1 MLNLPTPFVKPNNTW
16 LSRSTDAIFSGS
28 RDQGI
33 IGVSIGKEDIDNSL
47 LASSTSSG
55 LGVSMFMGTPRRHR
69 IVEPNVALNGIG
81 MKREV
86 WALGHAGASGWSLTS
101 TDAKYLKEI
110 SILGELESH
119 PELNGY
125 SDIRLRDIATL
136 EHGNIA
142 VLCAFSLRPAGRS
155 KKTVESMSYAVAVVN
170 PAKGPGELI
179 EHLVKLNYSGV
190 SFTISFQHSQ
200 ILKTHSRGR
209 WRTQDQYQKRDSPYP
224 KRPMSPLC
232 SYPRLLSQCRLKEVC
247 GENGQICFEGRVTDD
262 PPFVFEESL
271 YQQTT
276 TFKDPIHNPIID
288 IGFDRRPISS
298 RVGKASE
305 GNLRLAAFA
314 PRSGFMGIE
323 VDPIRLFEYQ
333 PG

>member
-16 LSRSTDAIFSGS
+16 LSRSTDVIFSGS

-33 IGVSIGKEDIDNSL
+33 VGVSIGKEDIDNSL

-69 IVEPNVALNGIG
+69 IVEPNVTLNGIG

-86 WALGHAGASGWSLTS
+86 WALGNTAASGWSLTS
-101 TDAKYLKEI
+101 TDARYLKEI
-110 SILGELESH
+110 PILGELESH

-142 VLCAFSLRPAGRS
+142 ILCAFSLRPAGRS
-155 KKTVESMSYAVAVVN
+155 KKTVESMSYAVAIVN

-190 SFTISFQHSQ
+190 SSMLFF
-200 ILKTHSRGR
+200 
-209 WRTQDQYQKRDSPYP
+209 PA
-224 KRPMSPLC
+224 
-232 SYPRLLSQCRLKEVC
+232 LS
-247 GENGQICFEGRVTDD
+247 NTDD
-262 PPFVFEESL
+262 PFALQVEDPRPVSKARLAVPQKANVAFVQLSTAVITVSLERGKWLERSSLRRRMRYRYFRLGFEGSL
-271 YQQTT
+271 YQQST

-288 IGFDRRPISS
+288 IGFDRRPTSS
-298 RVGKASE
+298 RPGKNSE
-305 GNLRLAAFA
+305 WNLRLAAFA